1 MTPKE
6 LMYVEDALSHAQFLQ
21 QQCQDAVNC
30 LQDASLKQQAQQLV
44 DKNRQ
49 TFQQFYDLV

>member
-6 LMYVEDALSHAQFLQ
+6 LMYVEDALAHAQFLQ
-21 QQCQDAVNC
+21 QQCQDAANC
-30 LQDASLKQQAQQLV
+30 LQDANLKQQAQQLV

-49 TFQQFYDLV
+49 TFQQFFDLV